1 MKAFLKSIPNKI
13 KAIYLLWFTLHLVLL
28 LINWSF
34 TGSNYLKY
42 FYPFSKGAATGEFIL
57 TFPDSFPLRMEQF
70 DLRVYDYSEFIIYLI
85 APVVIY
91 LFIYLWRKKD

>member
-34 TGSNYLKY
+34 TGSYYLKY
-42 FYPFSKGAATGEFIL
+42 FYPFSRGATNRQNIF
-57 TFPDSFPLRMEQF
+57 TLRMEQF

-85 APVVIY
+85 TPIVIY